1 MSQERKIKLQK
12 RNYNDPPIMLQP
24 DLKKSKE
31 ITDPTQAS
39 SQTMT
44 KNLPQRRNENL
55 NQLIEKLSQNPSQ
68 HQETVQSKPVSSQQT
83 SQTDSS
89 FVSVPEPENDTP
101 NPSQVAALAQNS
113 QKPSGVSQ
121 QESQLPNQAALIL
134 SCPVGTTINLKIEP
148 LQERTSISVRWQGLD
163 IGISSVVPTEPV
175 VPTDSVSNVASQ
187 ASPAL
192 RCRLL

>member
-1 MSQERKIKLQK
+1 MSKK
-12 RNYNDPPIMLQP
+12 RNYNDPLPPIPPIMLQP

-31 ITDPTQAS
+31 SANPTQAS

-44 KNLPQRRNENL
+44 KNQPQGRNENL
-55 NQLIEKLSQNPSQ
+55 YLLPRKKLSQNPSQ
-68 HQETVQSKPVSSQQT
+68 HQETVQSKPVSSQQA

-89 FVSVPEPENDTP
+89 FVAVPEPENDTP

-134 SCPVGTTINLKIEP
+134 SCPVGTTIHLKIEP
-148 LQERTSISVRWQGLD
+148 LQDRASISIQSQGLD
-163 IGISSVVPTEPV
+163 IEIPSVPSIAP
-175 VPTDSVSNVASQ
+175 Q
-187 ASPAL
+187 ASPAP

>member
-1 MSQERKIKLQK
+1 MSQERKMKLQK

-31 ITDPTQAS
+31 SANPSQAS

-44 KNLPQRRNENL
+44 KNQPQGRNENL
-55 NQLIEKLSQNPSQ
+55 YLLPRKKLSQNPSQ
-68 HQETVQSKPVSSQQT
+68 HQETVQSKPVSSQQA

-89 FVSVPEPENDTP
+89 FVAVPEPENDTP

-113 QKPSGVSQ
+113 QKPSGVSR

-134 SCPVGTTINLKIEP
+134 SCPVGTTIHLEP
-148 LQERTSISVRWQGLD
+148 LQDRTSISVRWQGLD
-163 IGISSVVPTEPV
+163 IGIPSV
-175 VPTDSVSNVASQ
+175 VPTDSVPNVASQ
-187 ASPAL
+187 ASPAP